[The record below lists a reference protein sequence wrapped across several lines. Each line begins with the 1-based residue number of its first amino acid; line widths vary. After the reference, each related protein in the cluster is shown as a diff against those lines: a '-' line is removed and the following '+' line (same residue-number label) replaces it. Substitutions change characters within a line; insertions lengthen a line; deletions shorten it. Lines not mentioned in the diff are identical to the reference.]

1 MALTNVWRRGSDGE
15 WERTTAAQ
23 EDAERDYSVSVKAAS
38 YRCYSCF
45 QYVTFVKGGVS
56 RASHFKHS
64 RGDVNKDCEDR
75 SQYASRSIDYI
86 PSDMPMPMRL
96 SIQGSHALFQIGLLP
111 IGDEELNRAIA
122 AKLTITLKGNRGVS
136 RVYRVDRSR
145 FSPHI
150 TTWIDLPEE
159 WICRYQLSFEPSQ
172 SVPGMWKRKALSIGD
187 DGALFDAST
196 SRRLPE
202 RSDVQVGREYYFV
215 KDHSAAFSYSEKDI
229 CLERVNVQGYNA
241 WVYKV
246 KALRYSS
253 RSSDFFFDYMKMR
266 LTQKP
271 AEIEIV
277 WPPVL
282 EEDNVLT
289 TNLRTLWVLSKGEA
303 DLQTYPRSG
312 QYVRSTLPVP
322 IEKAKLL
329 EIQNV
334 STLQMVCAER
344 YSLSI
349 ACLYVRPLED
359 YTVPGIPGLQIMDDD
374 SSVVLSNIMEQ
385 PPQKGTLHIISD
397 VDGSADIFDDRG
409 FYYRKVLKA
418 GEDTRITDI
427 KKGETIV
434 IRQGL
439 DIIRK
444 IEIGRHIAK
453 GTKTENVQPWISN
466 EMPFPK
472 RYAAVLERLDSQSDV
487 YQRVSNALKKG
498 SIPKDGL
505 KYLQKMMEVGSDE

>member
-1 MALTNVWRRGSDGE
+1 MALTNVWRRSSDGE

-38 YRCYSCF
+38 YRCYNCF
-45 QYVTFVKGGVS
+45 QYVTFVKGGLS

-75 SQYASRSIDYI
+75 SQYASRNII
-86 PSDMPMPMRL
+86 NTPSDMPAPMRL
-96 SIQGSHALFQIGLLP
+96 SIEGSHAMFQIGLLP
-111 IGDEELNRAIA
+111 ISDEELNRAIA
-122 AKLTITLKGNRGVS
+122 AKLTITLKGNRGAP
-136 RVYRVDRSR
+136 RDYRVDRSR
-145 FSPHI
+145 FSAHI

-159 WICRYQLSFEPSQ
+159 WINRYQLSFEPSQ
-172 SVPGMWKRKALSIGD
+172 LVPNMWKRKVLPISD
-187 DGALFDAST
+187 DGALFDVST
-196 SRRLPE
+196 GKRLPD

-215 KDHSAAFSYSEKDI
+215 IGHSAVFSYSKMDI
-229 CLERVNVQGYNA
+229 SLERVIIQGYNV

-253 RSSDFFFDYMKMR
+253 RASDFFFDYMKMR

-282 EEDNVLT
+282 EEDNVLN
-289 TNLRTLWVLSKGEA
+289 TNQRVLWVLSKGEA
-303 DLQTYPRSG
+303 DLQTYPLSG
-312 QYVRSTLPVP
+312 KYVRSSLPIQ

-359 YTVPGIPGLQIMDDD
+359 FTVPGIPSLQIMDDEG
-374 SSVVLSNIMEQ
+374 SVVLSDIMEQ
-385 PPQKGTLHIISD
+385 PPKKGILHIISD
-397 VDGSADIFDDRG
+397 VDGSADIFDEKG
-409 FYYRKVLKA
+409 FNYRKVLKA

-427 KKGETIV
+427 IKGETIV

-439 DIIRK
+439 DLIRK
-444 IEIGRHIAK
+444 IEIGKHIAK
-453 GTKTENVQPWISN
+453 GTQTENVQPWISN
-466 EMPFPK
+466 EIPFPK
-472 RYAAVLERLDSQSDV
+472 RYAAALERLDSHSDL

-498 SIPKDGL
+498 VIPKDGL